1 MICIVVALDA
11 MEHIHPSDHI
21 LRGVHTCKFFRSKSE
36 FCPKSHRKDSIDLTN
51 AELTPK
57 LAKTG
62 EMCPKHLAMDT
73 IVVCA
78 NKCVEENLLQQRSD
92 S

>member
-1 MICIVVALDA
+1 
-11 MEHIHPSDHI
+11 MERIHLSDHI
-21 LRGVHTCKFFRSKSE
+21 LRGVHTCKFVRSKSE
-36 FCPKSHRKDSIDLTN
+36 FGPKSHGKDSIDLTN
-51 AELTPK
+51 AESTPK

-62 EMCPKHLAMDT
+62 EMCPKHLATDA

-78 NKCVEENLLQQRSD
+78 NKCVEENLLRQRSE